1 MLKYEKLDLLLS
13 RLELLKKKLY
23 FLSGYSGSRY
33 EKTINKYFD
42 VSTDTSTA
50 GMLEG
55 DSAKLTLD
63 NIEDEA
69 FSFSKFKNSDNE
81 LVDSVEGVIGYH
93 KRKGSRYFPI
103 FSQNSTSAAL
113 QTIATPNTFYPLIYT
128 TLPLIT
134 LKTDTSII
142 YQYPYLRFEMG
153 FTFNS
158 DTTRDMLNLRMYLQ
172 KAEANGEVSS
182 KLLLTDNYTG
192 ISETTKMN
200 ISGNVRSLWLG
211 GEIYL
216 NQVISPDFT
225 TEATSFETHQGVN
238 INSPSDYHLLSDR
251 TSLYDTTAEPLT
263 NFLKDKDAYSVSLYP
278 YTSIPYNT
286 GDVRYLYEPMYKY
299 SSSNLFLKIE
309 GSIRTTGATG
319 TASLF
324 FAHGMLSDKPYYS
337 NTIGLK
343 KGFVLFKRL
352 SA

>member
-23 FLSGYSGSRY
+23 VLSGYSGSKY

-55 DSAKLTLD
+55 YSAKLTLD

-81 LVDSVEGVIGYH
+81 LVDSIEGNIGYH

-103 FSQNSTSAAL
+103 FSQNTTSTAL
-113 QTIATPNTFYPLIYT
+113 QTIGTNDTWYPLIYT

-134 LKTDTSII
+134 LKTDTNII

-158 DTTRDMLNLRMYLQ
+158 SITRDMLNLRMYLQ
-172 KAEANGEVSS
+172 KAEDNGEVSS
-182 KLLLTDNYTG
+182 KLLLTESYTG
-192 ISETTKMN
+192 SSYTTRIN
-200 ISGNVRSLWLG
+200 ISGNVRSVWLG
-211 GEIYL
+211 GEINL
-216 NQVISPDFT
+216 NQATNPNFT
-225 TEATSFETHQGVN
+225 SDATSFKTHQGIN

-278 YTSIPYNT
+278 YTSIPFDT
-286 GDVRYLYEPMYKY
+286 TDVRYLYEPMYKY

-309 GSIRTTGATG
+309 GSVG
-319 TASLF
+319 TAGTADLY

-343 KGFVLFKRL
+343 KGFVVFKRL